1 MTVTFEEQVCALRGD
16 TCKMLHELQIGIH
29 RLGYKQLALLIPCY
43 CLDDNQSLTKELY
56 PYVAQC
62 FGYCSWQSVEHAVRI
77 AIIDAWKQRNP
88 TVWERY
94 FPGMEKPPTNK
105 QFIATLAE
113 QLKNTPPI

>member
-1 MTVTFEEQVCALRGD
+1 MIVTFEEQVCALRED

-56 PYVAQC
+56 PYAAQC

-77 AIIDAWKQRNP
+77 AIMDAWKQRDP
-88 TVWERY
+88 SVWERY

-113 QLKNTPPI
+113 RLKNTPPN